1 LLSEVS
7 ALFITTLHPS
17 VEAAGGDVEG
27 EHILAPV
34 LQRQTRPGG
43 TGADVEHT
51 SRSQVEGDV
60 RVSREVLDGVDATDE
75 AVRTLDQLVR
85 GDRDSTRFLTGP
97 RTSPKVPI
105 VSCFVWTRSFTI
117 GRRWR
122 RHWST
127 QPDFRPPQSTSVVR
141 SRRRTSAVT
150 PFRLTTSAP
159 LPGRGEFAFADG
171 DPRSGPILGVMHH
184 KCSHARPG
192 APAAFRESPVAP
204 LRLPVEVL
212 TPWTTSPNRTTP
224 KGTSQ
229 AGRANSSPPGRPIR
243 RRRRS
248 AGNPV
253 GSVEPQAD
261 G

>member
-1 LLSEVS
+1 MPETPRPVGETPPPLDARRRGWPGASHVGSAPESRCCTLLSEVS

-60 RVSREVLDGVDATDE
+60 RVSREVLDGVGATDE

-171 DPRSGPILGVMHH
+171 DPRSGRPLASCITNVRTLVR
-184 KCSHARPG
+184 ARPKHF
-192 APAAFRESPVAP
+192 AES
-204 LRLPVEVL
+204 LCC
-212 TPWTTSPNRTTP
+212 
-224 KGTSQ
+224 
-229 AGRANSSPPGRPIR
+229 
-243 RRRRS
+243 RS
-248 AGNPV
+248 
-253 GSVEPQAD
+253 
-261 G
+261 